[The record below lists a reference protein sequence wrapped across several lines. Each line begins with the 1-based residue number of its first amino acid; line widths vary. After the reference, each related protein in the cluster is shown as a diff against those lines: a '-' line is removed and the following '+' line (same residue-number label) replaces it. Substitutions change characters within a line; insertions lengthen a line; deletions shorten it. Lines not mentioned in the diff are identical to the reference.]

1 MAVLAVPDD
10 CRGPDLAHVVVAV
23 NPAASEGVAG
33 AFVVSTVSST
43 AVVAV
48 DLGLVAVVVK
58 KTFQLH

>member
-1 MAVLAVPDD
+1 MSAAPDG
-10 CRGPDLAHVVVAV
+10 CRDPVVVLVVADL

-48 DLGLVAVVVK
+48 DLGLVAVVVG